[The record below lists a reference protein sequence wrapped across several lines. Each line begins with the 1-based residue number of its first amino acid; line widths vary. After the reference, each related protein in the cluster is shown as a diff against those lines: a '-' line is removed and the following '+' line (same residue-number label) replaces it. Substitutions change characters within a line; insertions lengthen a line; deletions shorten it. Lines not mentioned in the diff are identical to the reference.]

1 MQEDVVTD
9 VFEGISFHGVLSYC
23 TQVSSRSKVVLHSSE
38 FRMTSTQRKKLGQM
52 FLLMTSVSDAIIYF
66 LSRSVKNQG
75 LGILSKRTCHE
86 CEKERRMSSHLL
98 FFAGL
103 PDDPAVRLA
112 PPLLL
117 QHAVHL
123 QRVAVLLRVLAHS
136 QAEVRLSHD
145 LLVLGA
151 AFVVFV
157 VIICRHWSRGPVV
170 PCVRSLA
177 VAAVV
182 NGVIWGGRAFKSC
195 HLTSLNRQNHK
206 MRKLWNC
213 SCDLLF
219 HSKIL

>member
-1 MQEDVVTD
+1 
-9 VFEGISFHGVLSYC
+9 
-23 TQVSSRSKVVLHSSE
+23 
-38 FRMTSTQRKKLGQM
+38 MT
-52 FLLMTSVSDAIIYF
+52 FVSDAIIYF

-86 CEKERRMSSHLL
+86 CEKERKISSSHLL

-145 LLVLGA
+145 LLVLRA

-157 VIICRHWSRGPVV
+157 VIICRHWSGGPVV

-195 HLTSLNRQNHK
+195 HITSSNRQNHK
-206 MRKLWNC
+206 MCKLWNC

-219 HSKIL
+219 RSKIL

>member
-1 MQEDVVTD
+1 M
-9 VFEGISFHGVLSYC
+9 
-23 TQVSSRSKVVLHSSE
+23 
-38 FRMTSTQRKKLGQM
+38 
-52 FLLMTSVSDAIIYF
+52 
-66 LSRSVKNQG
+66 
-75 LGILSKRTCHE
+75 
-86 CEKERRMSSHLL
+86 RMSSHLL

-103 PDDPAVRLA
+103 PDDPAVGLA

-117 QHAVHL
+117 KHAVHL
-123 QRVAVLLRVLAHS
+123 HRVAVLLRVLAHS

-151 AFVVFV
+151 AFVIFV

-195 HLTSLNRQNHK
+195 HITSSNRQNHK
-206 MRKLWNC
+206 MRISSGTVHVICCFTQKFCECLQ
-213 SCDLLF
+213 
-219 HSKIL
+219 K